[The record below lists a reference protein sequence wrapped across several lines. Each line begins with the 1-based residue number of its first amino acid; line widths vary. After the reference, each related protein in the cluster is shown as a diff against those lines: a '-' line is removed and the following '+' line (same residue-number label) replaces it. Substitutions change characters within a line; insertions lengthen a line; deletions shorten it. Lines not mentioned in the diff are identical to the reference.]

1 MHFQPRVIVKA
12 FRIKPYEY
20 WPYWLFYAPFVLYW
34 ILRSIQSSSF
44 SYFCKVNPGI
54 EFGGFLDYSKFD
66 LLDQLPNEFKPQT
79 ILIQNKDEFVNS
91 FDFPF
96 IVKPNFGERG
106 VNVELIQSEMDWEN
120 YSFNENIIIQEFIDL
135 PLEFGVFYV
144 REPDHDKG
152 EILSITGKE
161 FLVFKSDGK
170 TTLEEFVLNH
180 PRTATRVD
188 YLKNKFKDQWRI
200 LLPKGEEIL
209 LEPIGNHNR
218 GTRFYD
224 ASDLITK
231 ELSDTMDKLSK
242 HLNGFYYGRFDVKS
256 ESIDAFQKG
265 NLVVLEVNGANS
277 EPTHI
282 YDQKFNLIQAY
293 REIKSHLDY
302 QYKISKLH
310 SKTHRPKDFYKAI
323 WKRISRKFK

>member
-1 MHFQPRVIVKA
+1 MN
-12 FRIKPYEY
+12 IKS
-20 WPYWLFYAPFVLYW
+20 ATC
-34 ILRSIQSSSF
+34 R
-44 SYFCKVNPGI
+44 YFNKVNTGK
-54 EFGGFLDYSKFD
+54 EFCEYINYTKFD
-66 LLDQLPNEFKPQT
+66 LLDQLTNEFKPQT

-120 YSFNENIIIQEFIDL
+120 YSFNQNIIIQEFIDL

-180 PRTATRVD
+180 PRTSTRID
-188 YLKNKFKDQWRI
+188 YLKNKFKDQWEI
-200 LLPKGEEIL
+200 VLPKGEEIL

-224 ASDLITK
+224 ASDLKI
-231 ELSDTMDKLSK
+231 
-242 HLNGFYYGRFDVKS
+242 GR
-256 ESIDAFQKG
+256 A
-265 NLVVLEVNGANS
+265 
-277 EPTHI
+277 
-282 YDQKFNLIQAY
+282 
-293 REIKSHLDY
+293 
-302 QYKISKLH
+302 
-310 SKTHRPKDFYKAI
+310 
-323 WKRISRKFK
+323 